1 LLCKYPVDLLA
12 FDKGSEEQH
21 KEQRL
26 NLCREF
32 LEHALIPCNLQ
43 KPKKWGNDFRF
54 QNKMTIFAYCLAVA
68 EVADDNSCWHKWR
81 AKAEKTVIQERF
93 WRA

>member
-1 LLCKYPVDLLA
+1 M
-12 FDKGSEEQH
+12 
-21 KEQRL
+21 
-26 NLCREF
+26 
-32 LEHALIPCNLQ
+32 Q
-43 KPKKWGNDFRF
+43 KPKKWGNGFRF

>member
-26 NLCREF
+26 TLCGEF
-32 LEHALIPCNLQ
+32 LEHALTLCSLQ
-43 KPKKWGNDFRF
+43 KPKKWGNGFRF
-54 QNKMTIFAYCLAVA
+54 QNKMTIFAYCLAMA

>member
-32 LEHALIPCNLQ
+32 LEHALIPCSLQ

-54 QNKMTIFAYCLAVA
+54 QNKMTIFAYCLAIWPKLPMITAVGI
-68 EVADDNSCWHKWR
+68 NGGRKLKR
-81 AKAEKTVIQERF
+81 Q
-93 WRA
+93 